1 MALTRWLR
9 QALDRLRLERLRG
22 ALIAGESSGL
32 GEDVSTDELMAELDE
47 ETRAEA
53 KRKKAWS
60 EIRRIIDKPNG
71 AGQSRD
77 RALTMGPRSA
87 LALHAGGGMIS
98 AWRVGNRSPQ
108 LSTPTIFSSSRS
120 RRGDTR

>member
-9 QALDRLRLERLRG
+9 QAPRLAARDELDRLRLERLRG

-60 EIRRIIDKPNG
+60 EIRRIIDEVEMAPAPELRPRPN
-71 AGQSRD
+71 D
-77 RALTMGPRSA
+77 WPHDPALRCLPA
-87 LALHAGGGMIS
+87 A
-98 AWRVGNRSPQ
+98 V
-108 LSTPTIFSSSRS
+108 
-120 RRGDTR
+120 